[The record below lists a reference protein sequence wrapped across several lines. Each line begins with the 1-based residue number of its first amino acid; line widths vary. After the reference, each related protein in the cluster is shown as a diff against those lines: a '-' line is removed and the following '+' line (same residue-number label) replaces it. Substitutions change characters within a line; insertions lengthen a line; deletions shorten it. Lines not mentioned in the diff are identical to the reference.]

1 MTMRA
6 PILATALLA
15 GAAALLPAQDIAGH
29 LAAADAARCRRNPPE
44 ALAHLRAALAL
55 DSLNYEAN
63 WRAARELTD
72 MGKMMPDAQRA
83 ARDSV
88 YADARALAERAV
100 RVEPNGADGH
110 YMTAVAI
117 GRVAL
122 TKGARERVRYSR
134 VVRDEALRATE
145 LNPRHDGALHVLG
158 RWNAE
163 IMRLPGITKFFAKTF
178 LGASVFNQASWDN
191 AVRYFTEAIAVNPTN
206 IYHHLDLAE
215 ALMDAD
221 RREEAR
227 PHLEQIASL
236 EPACDPQDPEY
247 KRQATRL
254 LAQLS
259 RR

>member
-1 MTMRA
+1 MRT
-6 PILATALLA
+6 LTAA
-15 GAAALLPAQDIAGH
+15 AAALVLQATMLAAQDVAGH
-29 LAAADAARCRRNPPE
+29 LAAADAARCRRDPQA
-44 ALAHLRAALAL
+44 ALTHLREALAL

-72 MGKMMPDAQRA
+72 MGKMTPDNQRA
-83 ARDSV
+83 HRDSL
-88 YADARALAERAV
+88 YAEANALAERAV
-100 RVEPNGADGH
+100 RIDPNGADGH
-110 YMTAVAI
+110 YMVAVAV

-122 TKGARERVRYSR
+122 TKGPRDRVRFAK

-163 IMRLPGITKFFAKTF
+163 IMRLPALTKFFAKTF

-191 AVRYFTEAIAVNPTN
+191 SVRYFTDAINIAPDN

-215 ALMDAD
+215 ALIDAD
-221 RREEAR
+221 RPEEAR
-227 PHLEQIASL
+227 PHLEHIATL
-236 EPACDPQDPEY
+236 QLGCDPQDPEF
-247 KRQATRL
+247 KRQAVAL
-254 LAQLS
+254 LQRIS